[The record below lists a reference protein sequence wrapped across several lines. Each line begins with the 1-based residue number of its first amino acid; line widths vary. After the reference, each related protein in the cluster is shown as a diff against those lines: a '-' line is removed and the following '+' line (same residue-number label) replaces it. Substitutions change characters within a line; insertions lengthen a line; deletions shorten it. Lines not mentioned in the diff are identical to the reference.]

1 MERCKFLNKIFA
13 NQTQQYSKQIIYSE
27 EEAFTLGI
35 KVQFNIW
42 KLNNV
47 SLYINKYEYI
57 PDEYSYQS

>member
-13 NQTQQYSKQIIYSE
+13 NQTQRYSKQIIYSE

-47 SLYINKYEYI
+47 SLYIKK
-57 PDEYSYQS
+57 